1 MSEQQWFVVSYWDT
15 CHNSDQEPPG
25 SDESIWTLSED
36 PKETGWTNDCDQ
48 NSYGLTKDKADFF
61 AKAANSYFPHL
72 ELIKELT
79 EKVEKLEQD
88 NKSLIYLLKGD
99 IGDAGAGNPK
109 ETKINCIESDV
120 WRCDK
125 CKKPITYSEFEDGGT
140 CKDCEKLVDK

>member
-72 ELIKELT
+72 ELIKELAEALSSGSPCT
-79 EKVEKLEQD
+79 CLGIGSMGYLNCEHCKLLAKASKVLEGE
-88 NKSLIYLLKGD
+88 N
-99 IGDAGAGNPK
+99 
-109 ETKINCIESDV
+109 
-120 WRCDK
+120 
-125 CKKPITYSEFEDGGT
+125 
-140 CKDCEKLVDK
+140 